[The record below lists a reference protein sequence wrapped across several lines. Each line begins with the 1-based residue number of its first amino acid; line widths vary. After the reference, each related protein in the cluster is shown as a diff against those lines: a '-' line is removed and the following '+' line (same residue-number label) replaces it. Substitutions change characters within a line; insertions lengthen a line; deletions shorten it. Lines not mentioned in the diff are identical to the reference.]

1 MKKRFLNSISH
12 LCLVGTAVVALT
24 ACTDDAET
32 PRIDSVWMNMV
43 TQPVE
48 QVTCAYPGQTIC
60 LRGEYLDDLRRVIV
74 NGTDINLNT
83 LFIYES
89 DKNITFQ
96 LPSDVSTE
104 GDYIRVVTRWGMT
117 DFSFIVRPQS
127 DQPTITSFSST
138 TLIAGRTLT
147 IRGTNLEGA
156 TEVWLPTVFDG
167 RVRCEL
173 AETQDADGTTVKV
186 IIPENVSFASGYCEI
201 VMTKTDSQRG
211 MTYTEKVYSDTTD
224 FGN

>member
-12 LCLVGTAVVALT
+12 LYLVGTAVVALT

-83 LFIYES
+83 LFVYES
-89 DKNITFQ
+89 DAAITFS
-96 LPSDVSTE
+96 LPSDVSTD
-104 GDYIRVVTRWGMT
+104 GDYIRVVTRWGMDEFPFIIRPAAEKPQIT
-117 DFSFIVRPQS
+117 AFSA
-127 DQPTITSFSST
+127 T
-138 TLIAGRTLT
+138 TLIPGRTLT
-147 IRGTNLEGA
+147 ITGANLQGA
-156 TEVWLPTVFDG
+156 TEVLLPLAFDG
-167 RVRCEL
+167 SISCDL
-173 AETQDADGTTVKV
+173 DGPAAEDGTSVKIV
-186 IIPENVSFASGYCEI
+186 IPDGVTFASGLCEI
-201 VMTKTDSQRG
+201 VMEKYDSYRDL
-211 MTYTEKVYSDTTD
+211 TYTEKAFSEKTD
-224 FGN
+224 FRN